1 MFQLLILRVGG
12 ALVRGWG
19 MLRNKGWLPRR
30 PVCNCGGDSEEKL
43 GLDCWE
49 IDGVFFN
56 SFRRL
61 LEFEIVFGLTNNLNG
76 RLAMDHNFGGLAD
89 EVNRG
94 PKGGRDNVE
103 NSPKGTTSAKLKGL
117 LVGVLVAVKVKP
129 SDTIGGGWDGEI
141 LVFVSL
147 GVGVFGNDR

>member
-1 MFQLLILRVGG
+1 
-12 ALVRGWG
+12 

-49 IDGVFFN
+49 IDCVFFDN
-56 SFRRL
+56 FGRL
-61 LEFEIVFGLTNNLNG
+61 LELEIVFGLTNNLNG
-76 RLAMDHNFGGLAD
+76 RFAMDHNFGGLAD

-94 PKGGRDNVE
+94 PKGGGDTVE

-117 LVGVLVAVKVKP
+117 LVRVFVAVKVKP
-129 SDTIGGGWDGEI
+129 SNTLGGGLDGEI
-141 LVFVSL
+141 FVFVTL
-147 GVGVFGNDR
+147 GVRIFGNNR